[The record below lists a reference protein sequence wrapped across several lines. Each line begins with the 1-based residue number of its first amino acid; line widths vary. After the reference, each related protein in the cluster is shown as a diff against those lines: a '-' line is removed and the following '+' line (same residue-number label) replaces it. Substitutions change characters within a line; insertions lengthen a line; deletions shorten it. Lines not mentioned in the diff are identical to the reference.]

1 MKQSFRPFSALA
13 LLVALL
19 LGSSAIAF
27 GQFQWSSYDSSGNLL
42 NANAATGGDLAS
54 GTTVTFTIPAGTQMS
69 FMTKSFTPF
78 GIAGA
83 STKKV
88 VTFNVSVSGGL
99 AGVTQR
105 TMGWGLYNSA
115 GTAGLN
121 DDVGYYGLWNGGG
134 PYLEP
139 YDHTSGSA
147 NLFSGTKLGQ
157 GTVNTGSLANGV
169 TYTNQIQL
177 DMNSTATGISVGSS
191 SSTLAA
197 AGLAMNGPGATER
210 IYSSAVTPLLGS
222 VSSFDE
228 FGFMFN
234 NTTGSPIT
242 VTLSGIA
249 LGNTLT
255 WDASGANPA
264 APTDGSGI
272 WSMTNANWSSKAQDT
287 VWSSGYNVVIGSG
300 NGAAGVISNAD
311 GAGEL
316 VSNITFNAAG
326 SGGYN
331 IIGTPLVLQGTPTIT
346 VASGVSATNSAQLG
360 GTGFIKAGA
369 GELVLLPT
377 VAATNAGPT
386 TVNAGTLFLAGTGTG
401 ATNLNGDLIVNSG
414 ALVQIAGN
422 YSIPSA
428 SRFFINGGAVTNV
441 SASNPTLTYNIMAID
456 NGGILASAGAQI
468 GQLCVTNFDFRS
480 GYEGF
485 AKFPATMITNF
496 SVKSTSGTVD
506 VQSRANS
513 SGSDGIGGLNIN
525 AGTFI
530 CDYANP
536 APNGDTTGGAKYIN
550 TVPMTLAGGNV
561 YQRFLASNNRTE
573 SVGGVNVIPGH
584 TFVEV
589 TNNSATAINYTFA
602 QGAITRKT
610 GGTVDYSVGGTSTG
624 TKACTTTTAN
634 TDGIIGG
641 FATYAGAD
649 WAAGTTIVPYTGYST
664 SADPTT
670 WVTANNVSLS
680 GNPLSSVPAS
690 TTINTLKLNGSSA
703 ISLSGVLTLTTG
715 GLLSTGTG
723 ANSISGGTLEGAS
736 GADLIIHQ
744 YSSGALTIN
753 SALADNGSATSL
765 TKSGSGTV
773 VIAGTDSMSGTN
785 YLNGGI
791 LSVSALNQLAAG
803 PLVMNNGTLDYTG
816 VGETSTR
823 PIILNG
829 VGGTIEVD
837 GGVTVT
843 QAISLL
849 GGGGFN
855 SPLTPGLN
863 LGDWGGLTKTGTG
876 TLILATNNIYNGLT
890 AVNNGALLVNGTN
903 SLTGTSG
910 LTNYSGGGTV
920 TVYGGTLGGTGM
932 ISGAV
937 DIKSGGTLAPGNTA
951 GTLTLGNG
959 LTTEGGSTNL
969 FNFASGVGTTVAVQG
984 NLAIQP
990 NSTIAVNVTG
1000 SSLQPSTNTLIT
1012 YTGTLS
1018 GSFNSSVVVVGGSIN
1033 GSLSIDTST
1042 QGEVNLDVTPQVAI
1056 VSQPQ
1061 DETVSTND
1069 PATFSVGATG
1079 SATIDYQWYYYGDST
1094 NNTPVGELDATNATF
1109 TIPNAQSADSGLYA
1123 VVVSNSFNSV
1133 MSQFATLIVG
1143 NVTPSLN
1150 GPFNETVIQ
1159 GNNATFSASV
1169 LIANPAPTFQWQTN
1183 GVDVAGATGLSLT
1196 LADVQYGLNGATVSL
1211 IASNAAAE
1219 VTNSATLN
1227 VIVTPAI
1234 TPQPTNVTVSVGA
1247 TATFTSGATGVPT
1260 PGLQWYENGSGLSG
1274 QTGSTLTIANA
1285 QGSNIGGY
1293 YLVATNS
1300 AGSVTSSIV
1309 TLTVNSTTLSAL
1321 SFSPTNGATGI
1332 CYDTPLYVTFNGPV
1346 SIVNSG
1352 SIRIYNITNSTTPV
1366 DVINM
1371 NSNAVVVSPTIN
1383 LTNNIQAHSLFYG
1396 DTQVINYYPVI
1407 INGETAAIY
1416 PHGGVLTSNQ
1426 TYYVTMDNG
1435 IVADSSGA
1443 YFEGISATNEWQ
1455 FTTKPTGPA
1464 NPTNLVVAADGSGDF
1479 ATVQGAVDS
1488 IPGGNTNYTVVNIN
1502 SGNYVEIVDIS
1513 GKSNITFYGESRAGT
1528 VVGYPNNNNL
1538 TGTTAAR
1545 MAFKVNGADIKLENL
1560 TITNGTPQGGSQAEA
1575 LLVYNNGLRC
1585 VVDNCDIVSRQ
1596 DTILINA
1603 NTSQAYFN
1611 NCLVIGNFDYIW
1623 GVGVGY
1629 FNDCVFR
1636 TITNSLSTSYN
1647 LTAARTATSS
1657 SLSATTPWV
1666 NPNGTTYS
1674 AYGFTFVDCTF
1685 TEDPGVTG
1693 ISLADANG
1701 TPGGLVSFVDC
1712 TIDTNAYVNPLA
1724 SINGQYVFWQYNN
1737 TNSAATGPASF
1748 TQVQTIGVTNNDPRL
1763 LASTNVITWFS
1774 GWSPMLL
1781 PYITTQPVGETVAAN
1796 QDASFTVAASGVPDP
1811 AYQWLFD
1818 GTNLVGQTGATLDIN
1833 NASGLNIG
1841 TYAVV
1846 VSNSVGNV
1854 TSTNVVLTVNA
1865 PTTQSVV
1872 GTPSLSGGV
1881 FQFNLSGPAGSA
1893 GFGYRVWS
1901 TTNLALTP
1909 VIGNW
1914 TLVTNG
1920 VFGTGTTTISDPSA
1934 AELPNQY
1941 YLITVP

>member
-1 MKQSFRPFSALA
+1 MKQSTYRFYIASIFAA
-13 LLVALL
+13 VLLC
-19 LGSSAIAF
+19 SSAVTF
-27 GQFQWSSYDSSGNLL
+27 GQFQWSSYNSSGTLF

-54 GTTVTFTIPAGTQMS
+54 GTSVTFTIPAGTQMW
-69 FMTKSFTPF
+69 FITKSFTPF
-78 GIAGA
+78 SIAGA
-83 STKKV
+83 NSKKV

-99 AGVTQR
+99 AGVAQR

-115 GTAGLN
+115 GTASLS

-139 YDHTSGSA
+139 YDHASGTA
-147 NLFSGTKLGQ
+147 TLFTGTKLGQ
-157 GTVNTGSLANGV
+157 GTVNTGSPANGV

-177 DMNSTATGISVGSS
+177 DMNSTATGISVGTS

-197 AGLAMNGPGATER
+197 AGLAMNGPSVTER
-210 IYSSAVTPLLGS
+210 IYSSTVTPLLGS

-228 FGFMFN
+228 FAFMFN

-287 VWSSGYNVVIGSG
+287 VWSPGYNVVIGSG

-311 GAGEL
+311 GGGEL
-316 VSNITFNAAG
+316 VSNITFNAAS

-331 IIGTPLVLQGTPTIT
+331 IIGTPLILQGTPTIS

-360 GTGFIKAGA
+360 GTGFVKAGNGTLA
-369 GELVLLPT
+369 LLPS
-377 VAATNAGPT
+377 VAATNAGAT
-386 TVNAGTLFLAGTGTG
+386 TVNAGTLFLAGTGVN
-401 ATNLNGDLIVNSG
+401 NLNGDLTVNSG
-414 ALVQIAGN
+414 AVVQIAGN
-422 YSIPSA
+422 FSIPSVN
-428 SRFFINGGAVTNV
+428 RLFINGGAVTNV
-441 SASNPTLTYNIMAID
+441 ATSNPTLVYNILSLD
-456 NGGILASAGAQI
+456 NGGVIASVVGTQI
-468 GQLCVTNFDFRS
+468 GQLNVSNLDLRSGSEVFPKFPSTMTTNF
-480 GYEGF
+480 
-485 AKFPATMITNF
+485 T
-496 SVKSTSGTVD
+496 VKSTAGTVD
-506 VQSRANS
+506 IQSRANS
-513 SGSDGIGGLNIN
+513 SGANGIGGLNIN

-536 APNGDTTGGAKYIN
+536 APNNDTTGGAKYIN
-550 TVPMTLAGGNV
+550 TVPMTLAGGTV
-561 YQRFLASNNRTE
+561 CQRFLASNNRTE
-573 SVGGVNVIPGH
+573 SVGGVNVVPGH

-680 GNPLSSVPAS
+680 GNPLSSVPDP
-690 TTINTLKLNGSSA
+690 TTINTLKLSGSST
-703 ISLSGVLTLTTG
+703 IMLSGTLTFATG
-715 GLLSTGTG
+715 GLLATGTG

-736 GADLIIHQ
+736 GTDLIIHQ

-753 SALADNGSATSL
+753 STLADNGSATSL
-765 TKSGSGTV
+765 TKSGTGTL
-773 VIAGTDSMSGTN
+773 IIGGTDSMSGTN

-791 LSVSALNQLAAG
+791 VSVTTLNQLAAG

-816 VGETSTR
+816 AGETSVR
-823 PIILNG
+823 PVILNG
-829 VGGTIEVD
+829 VGATIEVD
-837 GGVTVT
+837 GSATIT
-843 QAISLL
+843 QATSLL

-863 LGDWGGLTKTGTG
+863 LGDWGGLAKTGTG
-876 TLILATNNIYNGLT
+876 TLILATNNIYNGPT
-890 AVNNGALLVNGTN
+890 VVSNGVLLVDGTN

-920 TVYGGTLGGTGM
+920 TVYGGILGGTGM

-969 FNFASGVGTTVAVQG
+969 FNFASGVGTTVTVQG
-984 NLAIQP
+984 NLTVQP
-990 NSTIAVNVTG
+990 NSTITVNVTG
-1000 SSLQPSTNTLIT
+1000 SALQPGTNTLIT

-1018 GSFNSSVVVVGGSIN
+1018 GSFNPAVVIAGGSVN
-1033 GSLSIDTST
+1033 GSMSIDTST
-1042 QGEVNLDVTPQVAI
+1042 PGQVNLDIGPQI
-1056 VSQPQ
+1056 VITGQPQ
-1061 DETVSTND
+1061 DETVSTNET
-1069 PATFSVGATG
+1069 ATFSVEATG
-1079 SATIDYQWYYYGDST
+1079 STPIYYQWYYYGNST
-1094 NNTPVGELDATNATF
+1094 NNTPVAEVDATNATF
-1109 TIPNAQSADSGLYA
+1109 DVTNAVSTDSGLYD
-1123 VVVSNSFNSV
+1123 VVVSNSVNSV
-1133 MSQFATLIVG
+1133 MSRFATLIVG
-1143 NVTPSLN
+1143 NVVPSLS
-1150 GPFNETVIQ
+1150 GPFDQTVIQ
-1159 GNNATFSASV
+1159 GNSATFSASV

-1196 LADVQYGLNGATVSL
+1196 LANVQYALNGTTVSL
-1211 IASNAAAE
+1211 IASNAAAL
-1219 VTNSATLN
+1219 VTNNATLT

-1234 TPQPTNVTVSVGA
+1234 TPQPSNVTVSAGA

-1260 PGLQWYENGSGLSG
+1260 PNLQWYEKGAALSG
-1274 QTGSTLTIANA
+1274 QTSGTLTIANA
-1285 QGSNIGGY
+1285 QGSNIGSY
-1293 YLVATNS
+1293 YLVATNY
-1300 AGSVTSSIV
+1300 AGSVTSTVV
-1309 TLTVNSTTLSAL
+1309 TLTVNSTTLSAI

-1332 CYDTPLYVTFNGPV
+1332 CYDTPLYVTFNNPI

-1371 NSNAVVVSPTIN
+1371 NSDTVIVSSGIG
-1383 LTNNIQAHSLFYG
+1383 LTNNIQPHSLFSG
-1396 DTQVINYYPVI
+1396 DSQVINYFPVI
-1407 INGETAAIY
+1407 INGDIAAIY
-1416 PHGGVLTSNQ
+1416 PHGGVMTSNQ

-1443 YFEGISATNEWQ
+1443 YFAGISATNEWQ

-1464 NPTNLVVAADGSGDF
+1464 DPTNLVVAADGSGDF

-1488 IPGGNTNYTVVNIN
+1488 IPSGNTNYTVVNVHN
-1502 SGNYVEIVDIS
+1502 GNYVEIVDIS
-1513 GKSNITFYGESRAGT
+1513 GKNNITFDGQSRHGT
-1528 VVGYPNNNNL
+1528 FIGYPNNNNL

-1575 LLVYNNGLRC
+1575 LLIYNSGLRC

-1603 NTSQAYFN
+1603 NTSQGYFN
-1611 NCLVIGNFDYIW
+1611 NCFVAGNFDYIW

-1629 FNDCVFR
+1629 FNNCVFR
-1636 TITNSLSTSYN
+1636 TITNSLSSSYN
-1647 LTAARTATSS
+1647 LTAARTATSG

-1674 AYGFTFVDCTF
+1674 AYGFTFVGCTF

-1701 TPGGLVSFVDC
+1701 TAGGLVSWVDC
-1712 TIDTNAYVNPLA
+1712 IFDTNAYVNPLS

-1763 LASTNVITWFS
+1763 SASTNVITWFS
-1774 GWSPMLL
+1774 GWSPLL
-1781 PYITTQPVGETVAAN
+1781 APYFITQPISQTV
-1796 QDASFTVAASGVPDP
+1796 DAGQSAIFTVAASGIPNP
-1811 AYQWLFD
+1811 AYQWLFN
-1818 GTNLVGQTGATLDIN
+1818 GTNLVGQTGSTFTIG
-1833 NASGLNIG
+1833 NADGTYAG

-1846 VSNSVGNV
+1846 VSNSVTSV
-1854 TSTNVVLTVNA
+1854 DSTNAIFTVIA
-1865 PTTQSVV
+1865 PTTASTVSS
-1872 GTPSLSGGV
+1872 PSLSDGV
-1881 FQFNLSGPAGSA
+1881 FQLTINPAAYSA

-1901 TTNLALTP
+1901 TTNVALTP
-1909 VIGNW
+1909 VTNTW

-1920 VFGTGTTTISDPSA
+1920 VFGAGPTVISDPSA
-1934 AELPNQY
+1934 AGQPQQF